1 MNSKLLYWDLPL
13 LFTWTKVE
21 KSPQLLG
28 KNFVFFSK
36 ETFWQTRQ
44 DPGESPG
51 ERGKQKLTVGRLQR
65 YFPKVSS
72 QSGTNHLFRTEKK
85 TLGKFSQSLQSGTN
99 YLFLDEQRFRQKR

>member
-13 LFTWTKVE
+13 LFTWTRVE

-44 DPGESPG
+44 DSGESPG
-51 ERGKQKLTVGRLQR
+51 ERGKQKLTYRDIFGSPAKAVRIIFFGPKKRLWEN
-65 YFPKVSS
+65 FPKVSKAVRIIFFW
-72 QSGTNHLFRTEKK
+72 TNND
-85 TLGKFSQSLQSGTN
+85 LGKKDDS
-99 YLFLDEQRFRQKR
+99 